1 MYLAYSLLLTLGT
14 LFLLPRFLFQALL
27 HGKYVDGFRER
38 LGSIPVVDAGG
49 QPVIWL
55 HCVSVGETQAA
66 RALVNELRASFPEST
81 LVVSTTTLTGQR
93 LARDV
98 FKGQA
103 SYVFYFPFDWRW
115 SVRRALSRVKPTL
128 VLVMETELWP
138 NFLRECE
145 HRSVRVAVVNGR
157 ISARSFQR
165 YKFIKSMLKRV
176 FSSIDLAL
184 MQSDADAHRIRELG
198 MPPTRIV
205 VTGNL
210 KFDSSNMLSSTAITN
225 EFRSRFNLGDP
236 IPLIV
241 AASTHDPEELMLIDS
256 LRVIRQ
262 HFQVRLLL
270 APRHPERFQE
280 VAKILDSSGFSWSRR
295 TNPPSITDTTVDVIL
310 LDTIGELPATYSLGD
325 IVFVGGSI
333 VDRGGHNLLEPA
345 ATGAC
350 IVTGAYTHN
359 FRAVVGLLVSED
371 AVVQLPELETK
382 DAASTLGDVL
392 FRLLSDQETREAM
405 GQRAKK
411 TVDANR
417 GATARTIEF
426 VRSLLDTD
434 SGYTRTSWAARGFSA
449 PA

>member
-1 MYLAYSLLLTLGT
+1 
-14 LFLLPRFLFQALL
+14 
-27 HGKYVDGFRER
+27 
-38 LGSIPVVDAGG
+38 
-49 QPVIWL
+49 
-55 HCVSVGETQAA
+55 
-66 RALVNELRASFPEST
+66 
-81 LVVSTTTLTGQR
+81 
-93 LARDV
+93 
-98 FKGQA
+98 
-103 SYVFYFPFDWRW
+103 
-115 SVRRALSRVKPTL
+115 
-128 VLVMETELWP
+128 
-138 NFLRECE
+138 
-145 HRSVRVAVVNGR
+145 
-157 ISARSFQR
+157 
-165 YKFIKSMLKRV
+165 MLKRV

-382 DAASTLGDVL
+382 NAASTLGDVL